1 MSGCPE
7 KDLHSIYIDGE
18 MPEKYAKEYE
28 AHIALC
34 EKCRKEL
41 EKARRVSMLFRED
54 AISKKLDQQFL
65 DHSFERLQTK
75 LRYSANTKDNSKNIL
90 PFPVKWTV
98 PLAAAA
104 ALFAVVITP
113 LSFRQ
118 TPAAASEIK
127 AIART
132 EIKPITENKVVV
144 DGNFD
149 RTTISRVLNSQKV
162 VSATNLA
169 STAQKSTA
177 SSAQRRIIIVEE
189 YPDIDVFRPDFN
201 NSSASV
207 RIEFPDMNSIPMR
220 QENLETK

>member
-54 AISKKLDQQFL
+54 AISKKLDQ
-65 DHSFERLQTK
+65 SFERLQTK

-118 TPAAASEIK
+118 APAAASEIK

-149 RTTISRVLNSQKV
+149 GTTISRVLNSQKV

-177 SSAQRRIIIVEE
+177 SSA
-189 YPDIDVFRPDFN
+189 
-201 NSSASV
+201 
-207 RIEFPDMNSIPMR
+207 
-220 QENLETK
+220 L